1 MSEGT
6 VTRGPLQLASLRRVV
21 ARYPIA
27 AFLVL
32 LYGIAGGLALVPALT
47 EPGLLPNDA
56 NLYGPL
62 VSIFGCAV
70 PAFAV
75 TAIVGGRDAMRDLTS
90 RCLRWRVRLR
100 WYAVALLGMPVVTL
114 VGAAGLYGL
123 APLHALAE
131 NWPLLLTSFLATLA
145 LMIVLYNVTEEF
157 GFTGFL
163 FARLQDRH
171 GPIRAALLTTVFFWL
186 FHLPTFVVDTSSW
199 ALAGVVMGVI
209 LLPHLA
215 SRLIVGCLY
224 NAAGASVLIAG
235 LFHATFNSTVNPTG
249 FAIAVL
255 DLPPDE
261 AFVIL
266 MAIVVLAGVV
276 VVLATRRRLGL
287 APSVPGGSPS
297 RVSS

>member
-131 NWPLLLTSFLATLA
+131 NWPLLLTSFLPTLA

-186 FHLPTFVVDTSSW
+186 FHLPTFVVDTGSW
-199 ALAGVVMGVI
+199 AIAGVVMGVI

-215 SRLIVGCLY
+215 SRLIVGWLY

-287 APSVPGGSPS
+287 APSVSGESPS